1 MSTFRVD
8 VTDRQQDILEDA
20 AFEGG
25 SPVHVDGE
33 IRVVAKGAQTGTQ
46 RVNHAV
52 TGSGVDIAKN
62 AGVVMSHDDK
72 PGRFEDVTQGK
83 A

>member
-1 MSTFRVD
+1 MPTFRAD
-8 VTDRQQDILEDA
+8 VTDRQQDILENA

-33 IRVVAKGAQTGTQ
+33 IRVVAKGAQTGSQ
-46 RVNHAV
+46 RVAHAAGSIRS
-52 TGSGVDIAKN
+52 GSGVI
-62 AGVVMSHDDK
+62 MPHDDK

>member
-1 MSTFRVD
+1 MSTFRAN
-8 VTDRQQDILEDA
+8 VTDRQQDVLENA

-25 SPVHVDGE
+25 IPVHTDGE
-33 IRVVAKGAQTGTQ
+33 IRVVAEGNQTGTQ
-46 RVNHAV
+46 RVSHSPVAN
-52 TGSGVDIAKN
+52 TIGRN
-62 AGVVMSHDDK
+62 AGVVMPWSDV